1 MNFDL
6 VTQSATTARTPSVLA
21 RFDLTLQFGRRG
33 MLSLHSLCFLQWR
46 KTRWCGK
53 ILIYTTPDKMILR
66 LLINIQRMLGI
77 SMKCSLFQNC
87 LKYIKLIAP
96 ILVHCHITTSLR
108 PWLLPSFLSND
119 SYPMVALGF
128 GIVGDWA
135 DSSGSA
141 LVATAPCAVCKL
153 TTNCRET
160 QGCTDMH
167 ELFWAMILY
176 MYTCADLCKSYVP
189 TYIMYRVV

>member
-1 MNFDL
+1 M
-6 VTQSATTARTPSVLA
+6 
-21 RFDLTLQFGRRG
+21 
-33 MLSLHSLCFLQWR
+33 M
-46 KTRWCGK
+46 
-53 ILIYTTPDKMILR
+53 LR

-108 PWLLPSFLSND
+108 PWLPPSFLSND

-141 LVATAPCAVCKL
+141 LVGTAPVPCANSLL
-153 TTNCRET
+153 TVVKPKDVRICMNCF
-160 QGCTDMH
+160 
-167 ELFWAMILY
+167 EL
-176 MYTCADLCKSYVP
+176 
-189 TYIMYRVV
+189 

>member
-1 MNFDL
+1 M
-6 VTQSATTARTPSVLA
+6 
-21 RFDLTLQFGRRG
+21 
-33 MLSLHSLCFLQWR
+33 
-46 KTRWCGK
+46 
-53 ILIYTTPDKMILR
+53 LR

-77 SMKCSLFQNC
+77 SMKWSLFQNC

-141 LVATAPCAVCKL
+141 LVGTAPVPCANSQL
-153 TTNCRET
+153 NPTNCRET

-167 ELFWAMILY
+167 ELF
-176 MYTCADLCKSYVP
+176 
-189 TYIMYRVV
+189 